1 MVAVPHGG
9 ARGAWRGP
17 RTGGVVVAA
26 GPDGG
31 SGSGSGAGG
40 LARAPAPY
48 QSPIG
53 EYLAYLLQNDPDL
66 FDGAVEDQIEK
77 LSDRVRE
84 LARKAAAEDSAAVEA
99 AEGTDDASGS
109 MTLYRRM
116 GDVARSEV
124 ASAVQDLLYTVIVS
138 EFAGAGIELVP
149 AGLDGL
155 VQLPPVDFKALVQGV
170 HGEDAIALVR
180 EHLMVFAPQPPPGAG
195 SGAVVFA
202 KMSKLQMTQ
211 AYGASVMFGYFLRRM
226 DRRFQLEKSIGTLK
240 DMARGPAASGKGTS
254 LYAETEDSSAAD
266 EVRARLEAL
275 FRDGASHL
283 SEEDPDSAESTSA
296 SGGPEELR
304 EHMDLKAY
312 IAKFDQQTI
321 MEASRILSVEGL
333 SVVQR
338 HVSSVFGNVEELQ
351 RQIGEVCG
359 GDKVQS
365 IEEFQENF
373 QMAVQ
378 SDSIETLTLT
388 YGAQRRIIL
397 EGVAFGS
404 FLRDAEERVEG
415 APEVLLQPTPPMQ
428 SPPPGQGGMG
438 MLGPG
443 Q

>member
-1 MVAVPHGG
+1 V
-9 ARGAWRGP
+9 RCL
-17 RTGGVVVAA
+17 AA
-26 GPDGG
+26 DRSPEEMGQ
-31 SGSGSGAGG
+31 G
-40 LARAPAPY
+40 LAKAPAPY
-48 QSPIG
+48 QSGTG
-53 EYLAYLLQNDPDL
+53 ERLAWMLQNEPDM
-66 FDGAVEDQIEK
+66 FDLAVDSEIQRLGDILVKLEK
-77 LSDRVRE
+77 KEAAKYEKDK
-84 LARKAAAEDSAAVEA
+84 ADGDADAAAKDGPSEDLSSEMR
-99 AEGTDDASGS
+99 
-109 MTLYRRM
+109 MTLFQRQ
-116 GDVARSEV
+116 VEV
-124 ASAVQDLLYTVIVS
+124 ERGEVTRAVQDLLYTVIVS

-170 HGEDAIALVR
+170 HTEDAIALVR

-195 SGAVVFA
+195 SGPLVFA

-240 DMARGPAASGKGTS
+240 DMARGPSASGKGTS
-254 LYAETEDSSAAD
+254 LFAEEEDSSAAD

-283 SEEDPDSAESTSA
+283 SADDDDSVESTSEP
-296 SGGPEELR
+296 GDRPEELR

-333 SVVQR
+333 RVVQH

-351 RQIGEVCG
+351 RQVGEVCG
-359 GDKVQS
+359 GDSVQS
-365 IEEFQENF
+365 VEEFQQNF
-373 QMAVQ
+373 QAAVQ
-378 SDSIETLTLT
+378 DDAIETLTLT
-388 YGAQRRIIL
+388 YGAQRRVIL

-404 FLRDAEERVEG
+404 FLRDAEERIER
-415 APEVLLQPTPPMQ
+415 APEGLLQPTPPLQ
-428 SPPPGQGGMG
+428 DPPAGGPGGMG
-438 MLGPG
+438 LLGPG